1 MPAWQAHCFTLLRRP
16 VRPIDTDPLHLGK
29 GKLVDLLSRSFQITA
44 RSAGG
49 HNAGHT
55 IVVDGIT
62 YDFHILPSG
71 LINPETKN
79 LVGSGCVVSVPQ
91 FFHELEQI
99 EKHGLKTKDR
109 IFISDRA
116 HALFELHSLVDGLE
130 EVELGGSAVGTT
142 KKGIG
147 PCYQNKAARSGI
159 RVGEIF
165 DKAHMDAKLRT
176 MASAY
181 KKRYGDLL
189 KYDVDAEIKR
199 YDEWRPRLAEFV
211 IDQVP
216 LIQGAEESNT
226 PMLVEGANALLLDID
241 WGTYPM
247 VTSSNT
253 GIGGVFTGLA
263 ISPFKL
269 KEVIGVIKAYQS
281 RVGGGPFPTEQI
293 NEVGETL
300 QRVGREFGV
309 TTGRKRRCGWLDLV
323 LIKYSCAINHY
334 TSFNLTKLD
343 ILDDFDE
350 IKVAVS
356 YKVDGQ
362 DLPSFPGTMDVLN
375 KVEPV
380 YKTFPGWKT
389 KTVGVK
395 TFEALPENARKY
407 IEFVEQFTGV
417 GVKWI
422 GTGPARDAMITR

>member
-1 MPAWQAHCFTLLRRP
+1 M
-16 VRPIDTDPLHLGK
+16 
-29 GKLVDLLSRSFQITA
+29 
-44 RSAGG
+44 
-49 HNAGHT
+49 
-55 IVVDGIT
+55 
-62 YDFHILPSG
+62 
-71 LINPETKN
+71 
-79 LVGSGCVVSVPQ
+79 
-91 FFHELEQI
+91 
-99 EKHGLKTKDR
+99 EKHGLDTKDR
-109 IFISDRA
+109 IYISDRA

-130 EVELGGSAVGTT
+130 EVELGNAAVGTT

-165 DKAHMDAKLRT
+165 DKEHMDAKLRK

-181 KKRYGDLL
+181 QKRYGDLL
-189 KYDVDAEIKR
+189 KYDVEAEIKR
-199 YDEWRPRLAEFV
+199 YDEWRPRLAEYV

-216 LIQGAEESNT
+216 LIQSAEQNNT
-226 PMLVEGANALLLDID
+226 PMLIEGANALLLDID

-269 KEVIGVIKAYQS
+269 KEVIGVIKAYQT

-293 NEVGETL
+293 NEIGEKMQT
-300 QRVGREFGV
+300 VGREFGV
-309 TTGRKRRCGWLDLV
+309 TTGRRRRCGWLDLV

-350 IKVAVS
+350 LKVAVS
-356 YKVDGQ
+356 YKLDGQ
-362 DLPSFPGTMDVLN
+362 DLPSFPATLDALS

-380 YKTFPGWKT
+380 YKTFPGWKAQT
-389 KTVGVK
+389 TNVK
-395 TFEALPENARKY
+395 TFDALPENARKY
-407 IEFVEQFTGV
+407 IEFVEEFTGV
-417 GVKWI
+417 RVKWI

>member
-1 MPAWQAHCFTLLRRP
+1 MSLTRRK
-16 VRPIDTDPLHLGK
+16 GK
-29 GKLVDLLSRSFQITA
+29 GKLVDILSREFPIIA

-55 IVVDGIT
+55 IVVDNVT

-71 LINPETKN
+71 LINPNATN
-79 LVGSGCVVSVPQ
+79 LIGSACVVSVPQ
-91 FFHELEQI
+91 FFHELEQLQ
-99 EKHGLKTKDR
+99 KHGLDTKDR

-116 HALFELHSLVDGLE
+116 HALFELHALVDGLE
-130 EVELGGSAVGTT
+130 EVELGRGAVGTT

-147 PCYQNKAARSGI
+147 PCYQNKAARSGLRI
-159 RVGEIF
+159 GEIF
-165 DKAHMDAKLRT
+165 DKEHMDTKLRT
-176 MASAY
+176 MAAAY

-189 KYDVDAEIKR
+189 KYDVEAEIKR

-216 LIQGAEESNT
+216 FVQNAENNNT

-269 KEVIGVIKAYQS
+269 KEVIGVVKAYQS

-293 NEVGETL
+293 NEVGEKL
-300 QRVGREFGV
+300 QTIGREFGV

-323 LIKYSCAINHY
+323 LLKYSCAINHY

-343 ILDDFDE
+343 ILDSFEE
-350 IKVAVS
+350 IKVATG
-356 YKVDGQ
+356 YKIDGQ
-362 DLPSFPGTMDVLN
+362 DLP
-375 KVEPV
+375 
-380 YKTFPGWKT
+380 TFPATVDALSKAEPIYETLPGWNSPT
-389 KTVGVK
+389 TGVK
-395 TFEALPENARKY
+395 TYEDLPVNTKKY
-407 IEFVEQFTGV
+407 IEFIEKYCGV
-417 GVKWI
+417 RVKWI
-422 GTGPARDAMITR
+422 GTGPAREAMIVRS